1 MQNYKF
7 FLFILICFIIVL
19 LSPVVTYSDSEEN
32 RPGINLDKCFFDFPI
47 NIKTFQN
54 SVFYPLC
61 DENLFDSYYWDVPSN
76 YFGNYYSFMN
86 GFHPGEDWNLVGGNS
101 YADNGAPV
109 YSIAEGI
116 IKKISR
122 LGDLG
127 YLVGVEHNTSPDL
140 PFVIPAKSSYE
151 NGQYYFYPEE
161 EVTKFYSIYLHI
173 DNLPENILDGEI
185 NSYHVSKGE
194 LIGYIMDSGSG
205 PHLHFEIRH
214 PNASH
219 SNNWSMVGNSNN
231 WAIKSGSY
239 TGYYLNVQE
248 MINAG
253 MREPR
258 SFIAANN
265 NSWDF
270 NTIYN
275 NNDTEFWT
283 LNNIDSYS
291 VHNNIFYLDPSSIDP
306 YIISPDLLLKSSE
319 YDLIRI
325 KIASNA
331 PDGNGCIYF
340 TTDQYPNF
348 SEDKKISFQII
359 NDGSYREY
367 EIITKNHILWTGK
380 ITKIRIDPCSNGING
395 TNQDTIGIDYV
406 KLSNNNQINPTL
418 SGSTNLNGPWE
429 THISGEQGTTF
440 YFQGSGYTPNT
451 IAIQHIIYPNGNESI
466 YDIGVDSAGE
476 IFWSY
481 NSTCD
486 DEIGQ
491 YTIWITDFNG
501 INSNNLYENIEFN
514 INCNNPPS
522 VPTSPS
528 GPSEG
533 TINTSYSFSTSSSDP
548 DGDSIEYRFD
558 WGDGQISSW
567 GIATQ
572 SHMWNSNGS
581 FTIKAQARDEHGAVS
596 SWSSGTILTISTIH
610 EVTTPV
616 CPSGETNGYTNTTYS
631 FNTTGASCSE
641 GHAVEYRF
649 DWGDGNY
656 SNWSISES
664 AAHSWSMSGSYLV
677 RAQARCSVEQD
688 ILSEWSD
695 GLSVTIT
702 EEIIEYSLTIS
713 ATVGGT
719 TQPSPGTYSY
729 NVGEHIEIQAIPND
743 FFDFSHWSGD
753 INDVQNPISI
763 KMDSDKSI
771 TANFTQGG
779 PIEFISSIDT
789 PNYARGVKVSGNYAY
804 IADGESGLRIIDIT
818 DTDNPNEISSYN
830 TPGDAKKVTLS
841 GSYAYIAD
849 YTSGLRIINIST
861 PSNPIESGYYD
872 SPGDARDVYVNE
884 TYAYL
889 ADGYSGLRIINI
901 SDPSN
906 PYEIGFFDTQG
917 SAYGIDV
924 KDQIAY
930 VADFTGGLRIIDC
943 SDPNNPEEIGSFITS
958 NVIKDIS
965 IYDFKAYI
973 ACDTDGIKI
982 VDIENPAATAELG
995 FYSNNSFSNAL
1006 RKTGSFVYIAD
1017 GGKGLRILD
1026 VHSSS
1031 DPFLLAAYDTS
1042 GHTFDV
1048 DTKDNYIYVA
1058 DGIEGLKILRY
1069 IPPHTVETPIKP
1081 NGPSNGIENSEYS
1094 FSTQEDSCSLWHAL
1108 EYQFDWGDGSYS
1120 SWLSSPA
1127 STHFW
1132 SNSGVYNIRVRA
1144 RCLVET
1150 DILSG
1155 WSESSAITIESSG
1168 IYYDLNLFTTSG
1180 GTTIPSPGT
1189 YSYEENNQVEIEAN
1203 PYQGYI
1209 FSHWAG
1215 NVSAEKSND
1224 NPLVITMDSDK
1235 SLTANFTSCQIPA
1248 EPTNP
1253 NPIHNAT
1260 SVSINTNLDWSD
1272 CSGAEEYDVYF
1283 GTDANPGFYVNTSE
1297 STYDIPVLNNNTTY
1311 YWKITA
1317 KNACGNIEG
1326 PIWQFTTSSSQGMY
1340 SSPSHYQV
1348 IPEVFWAPSSG
1359 GGTWTTNVQIT
1370 DATGGSQVSIY
1381 FNSISGERRGPFLLN
1396 TMNVDTSIKI
1406 NNILELINEVDS
1418 GFDYYGTV
1426 GAMEFFTQD
1435 ETHKIQVI
1443 ARTKNGNY
1451 SKTFQGLNLNDDNTA
1466 NTDRIMMIQ
1475 NLSSNELFRSSY
1487 GGFNPSDEPISVRY
1501 ELIDKTGALVG
1512 SSFTKTFSP
1521 KQFIAFFPF
1530 KEAGID
1536 YPEQSFSNTWLKI
1549 IPTTGN
1555 GEIISYGAT
1564 VNNLT
1569 NDPAAHTA
1577 IQFSDISGYNS
1588 PSNHQIIPEVM
1599 WAPASFG
1606 GTWMTEIQVVDM
1618 SGGSELWL
1626 TFYAHTGEKRGPFN
1640 LGSFSSQ
1647 YSSGSA
1653 KNILAILNNID
1664 SGYNYSGKV
1673 GAIEFM
1679 TQDSHHKIQVMAR
1692 TYNGNFSKTIQGLN
1706 HNAANTANQ
1715 ERVMM
1720 IQNLKSDADYR
1731 STFGGFNPTSETI
1744 TVEFTLLDEN
1754 GNISGQVFT
1763 KNFPGG
1769 SFKAFF
1775 PFKEAGISYPAL
1787 SSDNVWLKI
1796 EVISGTGELMIYG
1809 STTNNHTNDPAYHR
1823 GIQYR

>member
-1 MQNYKF
+1 MIEKSKF
-7 FLFILICFIIVL
+7 FFLVFFVIIIVSN
-19 LSPVVTYSDSEEN
+19 LSSYPVAADFQYPIIGGWEPTFDLC
-32 RPGINLDKCFFDFPI
+32 RFNLGWG
-47 NIKTFQN
+47 
-54 SVFYPLC
+54 Y
-61 DENLFDSYYWDVPSN
+61 
-76 YFGNYYSFMN
+76 
-86 GFHPGEDWNLVGGNS
+86 HAGEDMSLAPGT
-101 YADNGAPV
+101 PV
-109 YSIAEGI
+109 YAIGNGI
-116 IKKISR
+116 VREAKIYNIYDDDEDY
-122 LGDLG
+122 GA
-127 YLVGVEHNTSPDL
+127 VIVVEHNTGSEH
-140 PFVIPAKSSYE
+140 IC
-151 NGQYYFYPEE
+151 
-161 EVTKFYSIYLHI
+161 SIYGHLSQEL
-173 DNLPENILDGEI
+173 NLQVNKNDFVE
-185 NSYHVSKGE
+185 KGQ
-194 LIGYIMDSGSG
+194 LIGYIAYNYEDGGNWS
-205 PHLHFEIRH
+205 PHLHLGIRKGIYSEIIRGYEDSCEIVKANYYNPTSDPEH
-214 PNASH
+214 GEGFINAH
-219 SNNWSMVGNSNN
+219 LHCPL
-231 WAIKSGSY
+231 SGDWDGDGIDSF
-239 TGYYLNVQE
+239 GYYDNC
-248 MINAG
+248 
-253 MREPR
+253 
-258 SFIAANN
+258 
-265 NSWDF
+265 
-270 NTIYN
+270 
-275 NNDTEFWT
+275 
-283 LNNIDSYS
+283 
-291 VHNNIFYLDPSSIDP
+291 HFYLDNALNIPFGMTGDFP
-306 YIISPDLLLKSSE
+306 IIGDW
-319 YDLIRI
+319 
-325 KIASNA
+325 NG
-331 PDGNGCIYF
+331 DG
-340 TTDQYPNF
+340 TDDIGLFRADEAGESKFYL
-348 SEDKKISFQII
+348 EII
-359 NDGSYREY
+359 NDGECGGAADYVIPFGYYPDDIPLAGDWDGDGDDDIGGYYPGNSTFYLYTLDMNSSSAIHLLDISFGQHCDYPVAGDWDCDGDDDIGIFRTGEPNTETNNYYFDIDLSGGQAEY
-367 EIITKNHILWTGK
+367 SVLDFG
-380 ITKIRIDPCSNGING
+380 SNGYGNIGDFPVIGDWDGDGDDNVGIFRSSDPGTPFDKFYYNASIPDIN
-395 TNQDTIGIDYV
+395 TC
-406 KLSNNNQINPTL
+406 
-418 SGSTNLNGPWE
+418 
-429 THISGEQGTTF
+429 
-440 YFQGSGYTPNT
+440 NT
-451 IAIQHIIYPNGNESI
+451 
-466 YDIGVDSAGE
+466 
-476 IFWSY
+476 
-481 NSTCD
+481 
-486 DEIGQ
+486 
-491 YTIWITDFNG
+491 
-501 INSNNLYENIEFN
+501 
-514 INCNNPPS
+514 PPS
-522 VPTSPS
+522 IPTAPS

-533 TINTSYSFSTSSSDP
+533 TCNTSYSFSTSSSDP

-558 WGDGQISSW
+558 WGDGQISDW
-567 GIATQ
+567 GNATQ
-572 SHMWNSNGS
+572 SHMWSSSGS

-596 SWSSGTILTISTIH
+596 SWSSGTIMTISTIH
-610 EVTTPV
+610 EVTMPV

-649 DWGDGNY
+649 DWGDGIY
-656 SNWSISES
+656 SNWSVSES
-664 AAHSWSMSGSYLV
+664 ATHSWSMSGSYLV

-702 EEIIEYSLTIS
+702 QEIIEYSLTIS

-743 FFDFSHWSGD
+743 FYDFSHWSGD
-753 INDVQNPISI
+753 INDVRNPISI

-804 IADGESGLRIIDIT
+804 IADGESSLRIIDIT
-818 DTDNPNEISSYN
+818 DTENPIEISSYN
-830 TPGDAKKVTLS
+830 TPGDAKKVALS

-849 YTSGLRIINIST
+849 YTSGLRIINISN

-995 FYSNNSFSNAL
+995 SYSNNSFSNAL

-1081 NGPSNGIENSEYS
+1081 NGPSNGLENTEYS
-1094 FSTQEDSCSLWHAL
+1094 FSTQEDLCSMGHAL
-1108 EYQFDWGDGSYS
+1108 EYQFDWGDGSFS

-1127 STHFW
+1127 SSHFW

-1144 RCLVET
+1144 RCMIEA
-1150 DILSG
+1150 DIISG
-1155 WSESSAITIESSG
+1155 WSESSAITIESTG
-1168 IYYDLNLFTTSG
+1168 VFYDLILSTTSG
-1180 GTTIPSPGT
+1180 GTTIPTPGT

-1209 FSHWAG
+1209 FSHWTG
-1215 NVSAEKSND
+1215 NGSVEKSND

-1235 SLTANFTSCQIPA
+1235 SLTANFTTCQIPA
-1248 EPTNP
+1248 EPMNP
-1253 NPIHNAT
+1253 NPIHNAA

-1311 YWKITA
+1311 YWKIIA
-1317 KNACGNIEG
+1317 KNACGNNES

-1359 GGTWTTNVQIT
+1359 GGTWMTNVQIT

-1396 TMNVDTSIKI
+1396 TMNVNTSIKI
-1406 NNILELINEVDS
+1406 NNILELINDVDS

-1426 GAMEFFTQD
+1426 GAMEFLTQD

-1466 NTDRIMMIQ
+1466 TTDRIMMIQ

-1487 GGFNPSDEPISVRY
+1487 GGFNPSDDSISVRY
-1501 ELIDKTGALVG
+1501 ELIDKTGTLVG

-1569 NDPAAHTA
+1569 NDPAVHTA

-1606 GTWMTEIQVVDM
+1606 GTWLTEIQVVDM

-1626 TFYAHTGEKRGPFN
+1626 AFYAHTGEKRGPFN
-1640 LGSFSSQ
+1640 LGAFSSQ

-1653 KNILAILNNID
+1653 KNILAVLNNID
-1664 SGYNYSGKV
+1664 IEYDYYGKV

-1706 HNAANTANQ
+1706 HNIANTASQ
-1715 ERVMM
+1715 ERIM
-1720 IQNLKSDADYR
+1720 IVQNLKSDGDYR
-1731 STFGGFNPTSETI
+1731 STFGGFNPTSESI
-1744 TVEFTLLDEN
+1744 TVDFTLIDEN
-1754 GNISGQVFT
+1754 GNSLGQSFT
-1763 KNFPGG
+1763 ENFPGK

-1775 PFKEAGISYPAL
+1775 PFKEAGVSYP
-1787 SSDNVWLKI
+1787 SFSNDNVWIKI
-1796 EVISGTGELMIYG
+1796 EVISGNGEIIIYG